1 MKNTECGIQNR
12 RGRTR
17 RVAAVLSFCILNS
30 GLCILSSCKS
40 SSPPPTTKPT
50 TMPVTMSERQDAAM
64 KDPFGYSPWK
74 KDERSRVSGGGIGEY
89 DKEGMKH
96 DMKSVFDP

>member
-1 MKNTECGIQNR
+1 
-12 RGRTR
+12 
-17 RVAAVLSFCILNS
+17 
-30 GLCILSSCKS
+30 
-40 SSPPPTTKPT
+40 
-50 TMPVTMSERQDAAM
+50 MPVTMSERQDAAM